1 MNERNPAMQGKLSDS
16 NDSLR
21 KKWRKYEKLEN
32 DNNKITITSKLE
44 K

>member
-1 MNERNPAMQGKLSDS
+1 MIHLGKNEESMK
-16 NDSLR
+16 
-21 KKWRKYEKLEN
+21 KLEN